1 MLTIFS
7 AQFGENLPE
16 IKGAKVLVAC
26 SGGLDSCVLLHLM
39 AQQDCEL
46 MVAHCNFKLRGAESD
61 QDQEFVRELAAN
73 YNADF
78 FEKTFETKALLEQS
92 GESLQMLSRRLR
104 YDWFEQLLQEQQ
116 VDYLMTAHHAD
127 DNLETFLINISRAS
141 GIKGICGIPSHNDK
155 LLRPLLS
162 FDRDTLR
169 AFAKKE
175 GLAWREDSSNAS
187 DAYLRNALRHNV
199 IPKLKEQLPDIESQ
213 LLQTQTYLQQD
224 LKLLESLVEQ
234 LRGKVWQPT
243 FNGMTIDLDA
253 LSDLGAADALLFHL
267 LRDYGFTDWKAIG
280 ELKQAQTGKKVYS
293 ATHQLLKDREQL
305 LLTKKEV
312 STQDAYF
319 EFDAFNT
326 QELPVALQFK
336 KVSSWS
342 KLANHTIVVDQ
353 DCLSSPLILRK
364 WQPGDRFF
372 PLGMQ
377 GSKKLSDYFTDQK
390 ISGPEKE
397 KIWLLCSDSEIV
409 WVVGYRAD
417 DRFKV
422 TENTKNLLQIS
433 CAASSH

>member
-73 YNADF
+73 YNVDF

-92 GESLQMLSRRLR
+92 GESLQMLARRLR

>member
-1 MLTIFS
+1 MLTTFS
-7 AQFGENLPE
+7 AQFGETLPE
-16 IKGAKVLVAC
+16 IKGAKVLIAC
-26 SGGLDSCVLLHLM
+26 SGGLDSSVLLHLM

-46 MVAHCNFKLRGAESD
+46 LVAHCNFKLRGAESD
-61 QDQEFVRELAAN
+61 QDQEFVRELAAK
-73 YNADF
+73 YKVGY
-78 FEKTFETKALLEQS
+78 FEKSFDTKAILEQS
-92 GESLQMLSRRLR
+92 GESLQMLARRLR

-116 VDYLMTAHHAD
+116 ADYLMTAHHAD
-127 DNLETFLINISRAS
+127 DNLETFLININRAS
-141 GIKGICGIPSHNDK
+141 GIKGLCGIPSHSDK

-162 FDRDTLR
+162 FDRGTLR
-169 AFAKKE
+169 AYAKKE

-187 DAYLRNALRHNV
+187 DAYLRNALRHHV
-199 IPKLKEQLPDIESQ
+199 IPVLKEQLPDIENQ

-224 LKLLESLVEQ
+224 LKLLANFIEQ
-234 LRGKVWQPT
+234 LKDKVWQPT
-243 FNGMTIDLDA
+243 VNGMTIDLAA
-253 LSDLGAADALLFHL
+253 LSEIGAVDALLFHL

-397 KIWLLCSDSEIV
+397 KIWLLCSGSEIV

>member
-92 GESLQMLSRRLR
+92 GESLQMLARRLR

>member
-1 MLTIFS
+1 MLTTFS
-7 AQFGENLPE
+7 AQFGETLPE
-16 IKGAKVLVAC
+16 IKGVKVLVAC

-46 MVAHCNFKLRGAESD
+46 LVAHCNYKLRGAESD
-61 QDQEFVRELAAN
+61 QDQEFVGELAAK
-73 YNADF
+73 YKAGF

-92 GESLQMLSRRLR
+92 GESLQMLARRLR
-104 YDWFEQLLQEQQ
+104 YDWFEQLLQVQQ
-116 VDYLMTAHHAD
+116 ADYLMTAHHAD
-127 DNLETFLINISRAS
+127 DNLETFLINIGRAS
-141 GIKGICGIPSHNDK
+141 GIKGLCGIPYHNDK

-169 AFAKKE
+169 AYAQKE

-187 DAYLRNALRHNV
+187 DAYLRNALRHHV
-199 IPKLKEQLPDIESQ
+199 IPALKEQLHDIENQ

-224 LKLLESLVEQ
+224 LKLLEEFIEQ
-234 LRGKVWQPT
+234 LKDKVWQPT
-243 FNGMTIDLDA
+243 SKGLTIDLIA
-253 LSDLGAADALLFHL
+253 LSDMEAADALLFHL
-267 LRDYGFTDWKAIG
+267 LRDYGFTDWKAIRA
-280 ELKQAQTGKKVYS
+280 LKQAQTGKRVYS

-319 EFDAFNT
+319 EFEAFGT
-326 QELPVALQFK
+326 QELPVALEFK
-336 KVSSWS
+336 KVNSWS
-342 KLANHTIVVDQ
+342 KLTNHAVVVDQ
-353 DCLSSPLILRK
+353 DRLSSPLILRK

-397 KIWLLCSDSEIV
+397 KIWLLCSGSEIV
-409 WVVGYRAD
+409 WVIGYRAD